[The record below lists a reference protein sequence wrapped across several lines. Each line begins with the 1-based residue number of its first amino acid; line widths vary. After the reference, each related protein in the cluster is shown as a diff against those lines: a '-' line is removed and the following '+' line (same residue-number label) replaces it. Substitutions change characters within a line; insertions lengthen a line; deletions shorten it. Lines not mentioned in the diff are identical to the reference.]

1 MNMQVQQKGRTVNLL
16 FTMLLFFVF
25 VLCALFTVLI
35 GGKVYENINSRI
47 QENYSGQVVLNYVA
61 NKVRQGDQAGS
72 VAVKTIEDTQVL
84 ELAQEMNGRNYVT
97 WIYYRDGAVRELF
110 TNEGSGL
117 GLKDGL
123 EIMECR
129 ELTFTQEAS
138 VLEVQVTGDE
148 NRSLLLYIRSGGSE
162 DEE

>member
-1 MNMQVQQKGRTVNLL
+1 MKQQKQQKGQTVNLL
-16 FTMLLFFVF
+16 FTMLLFLVF

-47 QENYSGQVVLNYVA
+47 EENYSGQVVLNYVA
-61 NKVRQGDQAGS
+61 NKVRQGDQADS
-72 VAVKTIEDTQVL
+72 VSVKTIEDTSVL
-84 ELAQEMNGRNYVT
+84 ELSKEINGSRYVT

-123 EIMECR
+123 EIMECQG
-129 ELTFTQEAS
+129 LDFKQEGD
-138 VLEVQVTGDE
+138 VLEVTVTGAVQSGLFL
-148 NRSLLLYIRSGGSE
+148 NIRSGGGQ